1 MGGVTD
7 NVTAEVGGL
16 GSGGGDGQCDS
27 RGRRPGERGE

>member
-27 RGRRPGERGE
+27 RGRRPGEWGG